1 MKIRVEPRFD
11 VPRWMTALAIISA
24 VLVALLFGATLL
36 AWFGVSPIRAY
47 TKMFQAAFLEPYSL
61 SDTTV
66 KATPIILAALGV
78 ALAFR
83 MKQWNIGA
91 EGQLFIGAWAAAGVA
106 LHWLPKDTPRWLM
119 LTAMS
124 LAGFAA
130 GALWATIPGL
140 LKAYRGVNEIITTLM
155 LNYIGIAYVSY
166 FVYGPWSE
174 RGFGLTPQ
182 FTRNAWLPRLAD
194 WAVQVPAFR
203 GLTLHAGI
211 IYGFVAAII
220 LYVILTRIKWGYQ
233 LRVIGENP
241 NAARFAGM
249 NVARNILLAMIISGG
264 LAGLAGMV
272 EVAGVVHRL
281 QERFSPGYGYTAII
295 VAWLGRLNPF
305 GIILAA
311 YMFGG
316 LLVGGDNVQ
325 PQGIPLMIQG
335 VMLFCIISADMLTRY
350 RLSLER
356 TPQGAPIREVAAP
369 SEVSS
374 TSNPSTDQEQ

>member
-1 MKIRVEPRFD
+1 
-11 VPRWMTALAIISA
+11 MTALAILSA
-24 VLVALLFGATLL
+24 VLVALLFGAILL

-106 LHWLPKDTPRWLM
+106 LHWLPKDTPSWLM
-119 LTAMS
+119 LSVMTV
-124 LAGFAA
+124 AGFVA

-194 WAVQVPAFR
+194 WAAQVPAFR

-211 IYGFVAAII
+211 LYGLVAAII
-220 LYVILTRIKWGYQ
+220 LFVVLTRSKWGYQ
-233 LRVIGENP
+233 LKVIGENP
-241 NAARFAGM
+241 NAAKFAGM
-249 NVARNILLAMIISGG
+249 NVARNILLAMVISGG

-311 YMFGG
+311 YLFGG

-335 VMLFCIISADMLTRY
+335 MMLFCIISADMLTRY
-350 RLSLER
+350 RVRLER
-356 TPQGAPIREVAAP
+356 APRGQSAAVVTFTETPEANNPTSDVREK
-369 SEVSS
+369 
-374 TSNPSTDQEQ
+374 